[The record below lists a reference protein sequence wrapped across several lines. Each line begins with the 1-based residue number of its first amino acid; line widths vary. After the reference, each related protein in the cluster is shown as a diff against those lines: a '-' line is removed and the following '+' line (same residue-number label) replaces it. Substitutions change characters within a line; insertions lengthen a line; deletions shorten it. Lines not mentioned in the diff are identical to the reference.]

1 MPYREQVLIP
11 FPPTLKSE
19 PTLAHVRGT
28 LVLASRQSL
37 QRRDRF
43 AAYRARLA
51 PEHDMAITSATAGS
65 WLPVELALAHYRA
78 CEALALPED
87 EQLALGAAVVHE
99 MQRTFLGTV
108 LRAAARG
115 AEISPLTGIEKFFG
129 VYARSFQGGGGR
141 MLQVGPKDVRVEFIG
156 NPLAAVRYFRLAFR
170 GFVTAGVETF
180 AHRVIVAEL
189 DMRDRLTQ
197 VGYRVSWV

>member
-1 MPYREQVLIP
+1 VPYREEVLIP
-11 FPPTLKSE
+11 FPLTMGSAPTL
-19 PTLAHVRGT
+19 THVRGT
-28 LVLASRQSL
+28 LILASRQSL
-37 QRRDRF
+37 QRRERF
-43 AAYRARLA
+43 AAYRARLE
-51 PEHDMAITSATAGS
+51 PEHDLAITSAAAGS

-99 MQRTFLGTV
+99 MQRTFIGTL

-115 AEISPLTGIEKFFG
+115 AEVSPLTGIQKFFG

-141 MLQVGPKDVRVEFIG
+141 MVQVGPKDLRVEFVG
-156 NPLAAVRYFRLAFR
+156 NPLAGVRYFRLAFR

-180 AHRVIVAEL
+180 AHRVIATEL
-189 DMRDRLTQ
+189 EMRDSHTQ